1 MLPRA
6 YARAYCTKGIPCHQ
20 PRSAKPLTR
29 AVEHMGQQGQ
39 GVGSVQVSPGGGDSK
54 QKAGSQM
61 DGEQSRARSSAEPT
75 AFTRKTRRRF
85 RSWKSGPHT
94 PFQKP
99 ANTVINVCIYQTPV
113 CTQNRVRDN
122 RELFKQT
129 RSLPSRC

>member
-6 YARAYCTKGIPCHQ
+6 YAQAYCTKGIPCHQ
-20 PRSAKPLTR
+20 PQSAKPLTR

-39 GVGSVQVSPGGGDSK
+39 GVSLVQVSSGVEDSK

-61 DGEQSRARSSAEPT
+61 DGEQNRAQSSAEPT
-75 AFTRKTRRRF
+75 AFTRKTCRRF
-85 RSWKSGPHT
+85 HSWKSGPHT

-99 ANTVINVCIYQTPV
+99 ANTVINVRIYQTPV
-113 CTQNRVRDN
+113 CPPNCVRYN

-129 RSLPSRC
+129 WSLPSRC